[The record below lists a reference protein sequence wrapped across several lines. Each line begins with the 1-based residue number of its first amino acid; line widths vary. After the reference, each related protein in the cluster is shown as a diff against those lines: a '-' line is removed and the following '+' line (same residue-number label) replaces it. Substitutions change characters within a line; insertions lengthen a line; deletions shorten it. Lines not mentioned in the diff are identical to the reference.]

1 METYINLFF
10 LSVISVAFKLYD
22 AFITLDENINI
33 NVYLFI
39 VYCAN
44 LVCILYLYFN
54 ILSKNDKLVLFSNK
68 YLYIWIFCII
78 SSLYGLFIHKIILNY
93 QKELGVARYETIS
106 ESLHIILTFLF
117 SYYIFKTKININNI
131 IGICMIILGIC
142 LINKL

>member
-22 AFITLDENINI
+22 SFITLDENINI

-68 YLYIWIFCII
+68 YLHNGF
-78 SSLYGLFIHKIILNY
+78 F
-93 QKELGVARYETIS
+93 V
-106 ESLHIILTFLF
+106 
-117 SYYIFKTKININNI
+117 
-131 IGICMIILGIC
+131 
-142 LINKL
+142 